1 MEQFKI
7 KELRVDLEIMS
18 DWLENKKLSANKGK
32 TQIMIT
38 NGIEKIKKF
47 YVEPKNDRTKK
58 CSYMTGLNFEPKCYF
73 QPTY

>member
-18 DWLENKKLSANKGK
+18 DWLENKKLTANKGK

-38 NGIEKIKKF
+38 NGTEKKKIL
-47 YVEPKNDRTKK
+47 RGTKK
-58 CSYMTGLNFEPKCYF
+58 R
-73 QPTY
+73 